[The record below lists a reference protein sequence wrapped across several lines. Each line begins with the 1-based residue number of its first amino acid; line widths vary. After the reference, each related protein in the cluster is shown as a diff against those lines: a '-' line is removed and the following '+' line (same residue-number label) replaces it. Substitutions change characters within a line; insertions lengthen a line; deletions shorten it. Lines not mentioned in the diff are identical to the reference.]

1 MQEITGKVKA
11 SLDNEVTLGYYDYMQ
26 TKTIGIREMK
36 AHLSGYLRDVKL
48 GEELLISERGKAIAR
63 IVPVGAPAEEGKLH
77 SALVKMA
84 LMGSIILPPSYK
96 PPRTP
101 KFRKKVKGSLFSKAV
116 IEDRR

>member
-1 MQEITGKVKA
+1 
-11 SLDNEVTLGYYDYMQ
+11 MQ

-36 AHLSGYLRDVKL
+36 AHLSGYLRDVKQ
-48 GEELLISERGKAIAR
+48 GGELLISERGRAIAR

-77 SALVKMA
+77 SSLIKMA
-84 LMGSIILPPSYK
+84 LAGAILLPPSYK
-96 PPRTP
+96 PPRPP

>member
-1 MQEITGKVKA
+1 
-11 SLDNEVTLGYYDYMQ
+11 MQ

-36 AHLSGYLRDVKL
+36 AHLSGYLREVKR

-77 SALVKMA
+77 SALVKLA
-84 LMGSIILPPSYK
+84 LSGAIILPPSYK
-96 PPRTP
+96 PPRPP
-101 KFRKKVKGSLFSKAV
+101 KVRKKVKGAPFSKAI